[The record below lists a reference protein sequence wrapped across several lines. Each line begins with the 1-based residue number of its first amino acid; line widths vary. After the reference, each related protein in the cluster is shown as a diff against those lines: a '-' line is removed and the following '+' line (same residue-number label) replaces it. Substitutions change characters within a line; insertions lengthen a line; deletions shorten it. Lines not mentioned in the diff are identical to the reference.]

1 VFDRTWCWS
10 KSDVGQQSA
19 IEFQIEK
26 MLDIKWYL
34 SLPEWAEEQ
43 NWTTCCTISQR
54 DILTVGIVTLPF
66 LFEGKCVKNKR

>member
-1 VFDRTWCWS
+1 
-10 KSDVGQQSA
+10 
-19 IEFQIEK
+19 
-26 MLDIKWYL
+26 MLDRNTKWYL

-43 NWTTCCTISQR
+43 ELERTCNRTISQR